1 MIFYSSDLLYFSSK
15 TCELGVKYI
24 LLQHVFPSA
33 FGQMSKNDNKTT
45 IYETTESFDTQDS
58 NKE

>member
-1 MIFYSSDLLYFSSK
+1 MIYATLVFKNLTHDFYSSDVLYFSIK

-33 FGQMSKNDNKTT
+33 FGLMSKID
-45 IYETTESFDTQDS
+45 
-58 NKE
+58 